1 MATSNMKGHWTGGF
15 NKKGDCTEIDF
26 TEEVTAKKIIM
37 RPFVKIYLKKQQEL
51 YVKDLKK
58 ALEELR

>member
-1 MATSNMKGHWTGGF
+1 M
-15 NKKGDCTEIDF
+15 
-26 TEEVTAKKIIM
+26 KKIIM

>member
-1 MATSNMKGHWTGGF
+1 MDNYP
-15 NKKGDCTEIDF
+15 TEIDF

-58 ALEELR
+58 ALEEL